1 MQISGRFTIAVH
13 ILTCIDYFHEEYT
26 ITSEFLA
33 SSVGV
38 NSVIIRQIILQL
50 KAAGLVE
57 VLRGKKGMK
66 LLRSLEDITLYD
78 VYKAV
83 DSVKGKLFRVHEN
96 PNPKCPVG
104 RNIHNALDESLND
117 IQEALETKMKSINL
131 KVIRL
136 KINDPLP

>member
-1 MQISGRFTIAVH
+1 M
-13 ILTCIDYFHEEYT
+13 
-26 ITSEFLA
+26 
-33 SSVGV
+33 
-38 NSVIIRQIILQL
+38 
-50 KAAGLVE
+50 
-57 VLRGKKGMK
+57 RGKKGMK